1 LRQPPRPPNRRRR
14 GHCRPGPPQPL
25 ARRRPGGRG
34 RWPRPPRAA
43 RLPTATVALALV
55 LAAGCTGG
63 GSGERPRP
71 APATTPGVGGT
82 LAIALLDPGSLDP
95 ARAAGLEDQVVVGNL
110 FDGLTTLDAA
120 GTVRPAVA
128 ASWTSDAALRR
139 WEFRLRPE
147 ARWADGTPVQAE
159 DFTFAWERLAD
170 PRLEPRPSPSAS
182 LLAPVAGYR
191 EVAAGKARSIRGLQA
206 PNPTTLVVELERP
219 LAELPALVA
228 SAALSPLPRALVTR
242 DQAGYLA
249 APVGNGPFRLAG
261 RYRRGRTL
269 TLERNRGYGGPPAR
283 LDEVSVHLV
292 PDEQTAWL
300 ELQHGRVAFAPVP
313 LDQVAAARAVHGDSA
328 DGHSRPGL
336 LQGPTLAT
344 WELGFGLRAG
354 PASDPSWRQAFSL
367 AVDRQGI
374 ADALAGAAAPAT
386 GLVPPGLPSAVGG
399 GAAPAGPAAC
409 AACVHDPVRAKALFA
424 KVKGGRGPVALR
436 VPAGGI
442 DARIAALIADDL
454 AAAGV
459 KLQVTVNDD
468 PQAAP
473 VAGGGRVA
481 AYPAMDAVLQRFSS
495 RAATAGG
502 PGATGGSGGPTGFAD
517 PAVDRLLDQAAA
529 TADGPARAGL
539 YRQAEAAVLAGLPV
553 APILDLRH
561 AAVLAP
567 GVEGFD
573 LTPWG
578 AVDLAAVTLPG

>member
-1 LRQPPRPPNRRRR
+1 VTRPRPAGR
-14 GHCRPGPPQPL
+14 GWRPGPT
-25 ARRRPGGRG
+25 RRPT
-34 RWPRPPRAA
+34 AA
-43 RLPTATVALALV
+43 VALALV

-71 APATTPGVGGT
+71 APAATPGVGGT

-110 FDGLTTLDAA
+110 FDGLTALDAA

-128 ASWTSDAALRR
+128 ASWTSDGTLRR

-159 DFTFAWERLAD
+159 DFKFAWERLAD
-170 PRLEPRPSPSAS
+170 PGLEPRPSPSAS

-206 PNPTTLVVELERP
+206 PGPATLVVELERP
-219 LAELPALVA
+219 LADLPALAA
-228 SAALSPLPRALVTR
+228 SVALSPLPRALVAR
-242 DQAGYLA
+242 DPSGYLA

-261 RYRRGRTL
+261 RYRRGRAL
-269 TLERNRGYGGPPAR
+269 TLQRSPAYGGPPAH

-313 LDQVAAARAVHGDSA
+313 LDQVAAARAVHGASA

-344 WELGFGLRAG
+344 WELGFDLRAG

-367 AVDRQGI
+367 AVDRQEI
-374 ADALAGAAAPAT
+374 ADALAGTAAPAT
-386 GLVPPGLPSAVGG
+386 GLVPPGLPAAAGSGG
-399 GAAPAGPAAC
+399 GAPPAGPAAC
-409 AACVHDPVRAKALFA
+409 TACVHDPARAKALFA
-424 KVKGGRGPVALR
+424 KVTGGRRPVALR
-436 VPAGGI
+436 IPAG
-442 DARIAALIADDL
+442 DVDRRIADLIAGDL
-454 AAAGV
+454 AAAGIKV
-459 KLQVTVNDD
+459 EVTVNDD

-473 VAGGGRVA
+473 VAGGARVA
-481 AYPAMDAVLQRFSS
+481 AYPGMDAVLQRFSS
-495 RAATAGG
+495 RGAA
-502 PGATGGSGGPTGFAD
+502 PTGGSGGPAGFAD

-539 YRQAEAAVLAGLPV
+539 YRQAEAAVLADLPV

-561 AAVLAP
+561 SAVLAP

-578 AVDLAAVTLPG
+578 AVDLAAVTLPE

>member
-1 LRQPPRPPNRRRR
+1 LRQPPRPPTF
-14 GHCRPGPPQPL
+14 
-25 ARRRPGGRG
+25 RRRPGLPRPLTRWRPRGRG
-34 RWPRPPRAA
+34 WRPGPSR
-43 RLPTATVALALV
+43 PTAAVALTLV

-110 FDGLTTLDAA
+110 FDGLTALDAA

-128 ASWTSDAALRR
+128 ASWTSDSAQRR

-159 DFTFAWERLAD
+159 DFKFAWERLAD

-191 EVAAGKARSIRGLQA
+191 EVAAGEARPIRGLQV
-206 PNPTTLVVELERP
+206 PNPATLVVELERP
-219 LAELPALVA
+219 LAELPTLVA
-228 SAALSPLPRALVTR
+228 SVALSPLPRTLVAR
-242 DQAGYLA
+242 DPAGYLA

-261 RYRRGRTL
+261 RYRRGRPL

-283 LDEVSVHLV
+283 LDEVSVHPV

-313 LDQVAAARAVHGDSA
+313 LDQVAAARAVYGASA

-344 WELGFGLRAG
+344 WELGFDGRAG

-374 ADALAGAAAPAT
+374 ADALAGAAAAAT
-386 GLVPPGLPSAVGG
+386 GLVPPGLPGAGGSGG

-409 AACVHDPVRAKALFA
+409 AACVHDPARAKALFA
-424 KVKGGRGPVALR
+424 KVKGGHGPVALH
-436 VPAGGI
+436 VPAG
-442 DARIAALIADDL
+442 DVDRRIADLIAGDL

-468 PQAAP
+468 PQAVP

-481 AYPAMDAVLQRFSS
+481 AWPGMDAVLRRFSS
-495 RAATAGG
+495 RAATTAGG
-502 PGATGGSGGPTGFAD
+502 SGATGGSGGPAGSAG
-517 PAVDRLLDQAAA
+517 PAVDRLLDQAAV

-539 YRQAEAAVLAGLPV
+539 YRQAEAAVLADLPV
-553 APILDLRH
+553 APILDLRQS
-561 AAVLAP
+561 AVLAP

-578 AVDLAAVTLPG
+578 AVDLAAVTLPE